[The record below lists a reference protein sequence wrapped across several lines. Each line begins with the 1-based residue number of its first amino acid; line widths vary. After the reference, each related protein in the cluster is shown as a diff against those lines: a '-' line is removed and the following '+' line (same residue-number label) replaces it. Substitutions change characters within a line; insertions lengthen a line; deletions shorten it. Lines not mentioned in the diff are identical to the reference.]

1 MGRGGIKS
9 QALLS
14 DTLNFGIAV
23 RFYRRAA
30 ENAELRRENLL
41 NIMKAAFSKAELESS
56 IASRFG
62 DAFKLHQK
70 PVVETLSTGV
80 EEIDALTGGMPRGAL
95 SEIFGPASS
104 GRTSLMCSM
113 LAHATTHEE
122 TCALVDMN
130 DVFAPTAAAAAGID
144 FDRLLWIRCAGN
156 LEHAFKATDLLLHA
170 GGFGLVILDLGD
182 VAGKDARRIITSW
195 WYRFRRTVE
204 DRPTVLTVL
213 SEEACTR
220 SCAALTLELKGTAEW
235 SKATESMEQRNVVP
249 MRKQLPLKSPTIT
262 QGNLLRHNSIRI
274 NRQRPLSP
282 WLHESHFRA
291 QAI

>member
-1 MGRGGIKS
+1 
-9 QALLS
+9 
-14 DTLNFGIAV
+14 
-23 RFYRRAA
+23 
-30 ENAELRRENLL
+30 
-41 NIMKAAFSKAELESS
+41 MKAVLSKAELQSD

-104 GRTSLMCSM
+104 GRTSLMYSM

-182 VAGKDARRIITSW
+182 VPGKDARRIISSW

-204 DRPTVLTVL
+204 DRPTVITVI

-220 SCAALTLELKGTAEW
+220 SCAALTLELKGAAEW
-235 SKATESMEQRNVVP
+235 SRASERASQSNVLP
-249 MRKQLPLKSPTIT
+249 IRKQVPVNQSLVTHGS
-262 QGNLLRHNSIRI
+262 LLRLNSIQV
-274 NRQRPLSP
+274 NRQRPISP
-282 WLHESHFRA
+282 WVNESQFRA
-291 QAI
+291 HA

>member
-1 MGRGGIKS
+1 
-9 QALLS
+9 
-14 DTLNFGIAV
+14 
-23 RFYRRAA
+23 
-30 ENAELRRENLL
+30 
-41 NIMKAAFSKAELESS
+41 MKAAFSKAELESS

-122 TCALVDMN
+122 TCALIDTN

-144 FDRLLWIRCAGN
+144 FNRLLWVRCAGN

-182 VAGKDARRIITSW
+182 VPGKDARRIISSW

-204 DRPTVLTVL
+204 DRPTVITVI

-220 SCAALTLELKGTAEW
+220 SCAALTLELKGAAEW
-235 SKATESMEQRNVVP
+235 SRASEPASQSNVLP
-249 MRKQLPLKSPTIT
+249 MRKQVPVSQPLVTHGS
-262 QGNLLRHNSIRI
+262 LLHLNSIQV
-274 NRQRPLSP
+274 NRQRPISP
-282 WLHESHFRA
+282 WVNESQFRVHA
-291 QAI
+291 